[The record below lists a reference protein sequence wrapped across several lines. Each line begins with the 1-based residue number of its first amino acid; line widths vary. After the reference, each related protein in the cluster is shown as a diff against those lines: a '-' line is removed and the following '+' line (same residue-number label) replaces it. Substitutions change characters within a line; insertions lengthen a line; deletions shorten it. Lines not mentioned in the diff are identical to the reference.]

1 MDTFSVDPDR
11 ARLLTAE
18 LLDAAEHLPDTPLP
32 PPGQDRF
39 SISLHHAVTHLDSQ
53 TRSVHDRARVLA
65 ERSHRVINATE
76 SADRSLA
83 AEFGRLG

>member
-18 LLDAAEHLPDTPLP
+18 LLDAADRLPDTPLP
-32 PPGQDRF
+32 HPGQDRF
-39 SISLHHAVTHLDSQ
+39 STSLHQAVSHLGTQ

-65 ERSHRVINATE
+65 ERSHRVIDASQ

-83 AEFGRLG
+83 ADLGRLR